1 PGAFD
6 AGVLTGLLSIDVAL
20 LWWTGLQMLPT
31 FLSSGALPVLESLP
45 IDETTLRRTA
55 AIIYLRMFDVPAA
68 VVLVA
73 TPLFVGLALG
83 PLAGLAAVPGAVT
96 AVAFA
101 LALSFVTGR
110 FFVRKIQGSRGGGGR
125 TVVRWAHLLLWLI
138 PAV

>member
-1 PGAFD
+1 
-6 AGVLTGLLSIDVAL
+6 
-20 LWWTGLQMLPT
+20 
-31 FLSSGALPVLESLP
+31 
-45 IDETTLRRTA
+45 
-55 AIIYLRMFDVPAA
+55 
-68 VVLVA
+68 VA

-83 PLAGLAAVPGAVT
+83 PLAGLAAVPGAGT

-138 PAV
+138 PAVAVLGFVSAGPVFFTVLGVAASGSSPATFEAFVAAYPFTLAMLPALAAAGPR